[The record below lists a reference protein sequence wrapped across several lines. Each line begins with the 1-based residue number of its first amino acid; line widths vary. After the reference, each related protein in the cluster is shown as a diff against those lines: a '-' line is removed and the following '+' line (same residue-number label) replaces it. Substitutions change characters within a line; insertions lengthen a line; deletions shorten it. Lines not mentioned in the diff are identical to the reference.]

1 LTASFPGSLPSAFL
15 GKAEE
20 RQPGNEVDLLTARGS
35 FRGISAKTNL
45 NIVRSFIPESV
56 RWLLVNGRKEEARE
70 ILTNVARIIR
80 RDMPSDEL
88 QVQETTAKKDFLD
101 LFKTWKLAK
110 LSIIQL
116 YA

>member
-1 LTASFPGSLPSAFL
+1 MTSRGSLKEIP
-15 GKAEE
+15 
-20 RQPGNEVDLLTARGS
+20 
-35 FRGISAKTNL
+35 AKTNL
-45 NIVRSFIPESV
+45 RFVRRFIPESV

-70 ILTNVARIIR
+70 ILTNVARINK

-88 QVQETTAKKDFLD
+88 KVPATTINKGFLD

-116 YA
+116 YAW

>member
-1 LTASFPGSLPSAFL
+1 MLPGFLSFAFFI
-15 GKAEE
+15 GTEE
-20 RQPGNEVDLLTARGS
+20 RELWNEVDLLTARGS
-35 FRGISAKTNL
+35 LKVISAKTNL
-45 NIVRSFIPESV
+45 SITRRFIPESV

-70 ILTNVARIIR
+70 ILTNVARINK

-88 QVQETTAKKDFLD
+88 QVPATTVNNGFLD

-116 YA
+116 YAW